1 MAPGNLEIVQAES
14 KAGNRL
20 YRVSRCCIIMAIMGV
35 RSAFLPLLMLCFLIF
50 RQPPEQNA
58 AHIKAWTERR
68 ARYMS
73 EPRIEETESFVE
85 ITANSPRPLDDILAA
100 LSAPTWPQYRP
111 G

>member
-1 MAPGNLEIVQAES
+1 
-14 KAGNRL
+14 
-20 YRVSRCCIIMAIMGV
+20 MAIMGV

-58 AHIKAWTERR
+58 AHIKAWTERH

-100 LSAPTWPQYRP
+100 LGAPT
-111 G
+111 